1 MADVIAIVVYV
12 NHFTIDIIVADGL
25 ATITTMGDVIAIWQ
39 M

>member
-25 ATITTMGDVIAIWQ
+25 ATIATMADVIALWQ